1 MYERFTDR
9 ARKVM
14 QLANQEAQRFNH
26 EYIGTEHILLG
37 LVKEGSGVAANVL
50 KNLDVDLRKIRLE
63 VEKIVQS
70 GPDMVT
76 MGKLPQTPRA
86 KKVIEYSMEE
96 ARNLNHNYVGT
107 EHILLGLL
115 REQEGVAAQ
124 VLMNLGLKLEDVR
137 EEVLNLLGHGMETSE
152 GGERAPSSGGGGG
165 GGGKGGKS
173 KTPAL
178 DSFGRDLTELARQ
191 GKLDPVIGRTNE
203 IERVIQ
209 ILSRRQKNNPVLLG
223 EAGVGKTAIV
233 EGFAQMVVENNVPE
247 LLRDKRI
254 VVLDLAMMVAGTKY
268 RGQFEERIKA
278 VMNEVRRA
286 KNTILFIDELH
297 TLVGAGGAE
306 GAIDASNVL
315 KPALSRGEL
324 QCIGATTLDEY
335 RKYIEKDGALER
347 RFQTVLVEPP
357 SPDEAVEI
365 LRGLRDR
372 YEAHHRVRIT
382 DEGLKAAVELSSRYI
397 TGRCLPD
404 KAIDVIDEAGARIR
418 LKSMVRPPDLKD
430 LEEEIERL
438 NQAKEEAVA
447 SQDFEKAAS
456 LRDKADKK
464 KKEKDNLSRDWRE
477 KAQESD
483 GLVDEEVIAEVVSKM
498 TGIPLQRLDSV
509 THVYMQPE
517 EKRLQLKEDSQDVV
531 VPPEVIEKLKP
542 LLMPAIVQERANTLV
557 KDKDVARSQEE
568 IREQSENKPA
578 TGLRAHEL
586 QDKLKEL
593 LTRKEYELYEPKIR
607 RVTMKDGASARLLR
621 MEDDLKKRVISQTEA
636 IKSIARA
643 VRRSRSGLKNPKR
656 PTGVFVFAGP
666 TGVGKTL
673 LAKSLA
679 AFMFGGQDALIQI
692 DMSEYMEKHNVSR
705 LIGAPPGYVGYE
717 EGGQLTEKIRRRPYA
732 VVLLDEIEK
741 AHPDVFNMLLQ
752 IMEEGHLTDS
762 FGRKV
767 DFKNTVIIMT
777 TNVGASAIH
786 SGDQFGFGK
795 KDEDS
800 SYEKMKERLKHEI
813 EREFKPE
820 FLGRIDD
827 IIVFRQL
834 TRDDLKMII
843 DIELAKVRERLEEK
857 GLKLVLT
864 DAAKE
869 FIIDKGSD
877 LDFGARPLRRAIES
891 YVEDP
896 LSEELLRGGFE
907 GKNLITL
914 TVVETGDQ
922 KHLSFDA
929 TAETEPT
936 DQALVGAGAGAETPA
951 GEKS

>member
-50 KNLDVDLRKIRLE
+50 KNLEVDLRKIRLE

-86 KKVIEYSMEE
+86 KKVIEYAMEE

-107 EHILLGLL
+107 EHLLLGLI

-137 EEVLNLLGHGMETSE
+137 EEVLSLLGHGMDGGE
-152 GGERAPSSGGGGG
+152 GGGGTGTQERSGGGGG
-165 GGGKGGKS
+165 SGSGSSGGGKSGKS

-191 GKLDPVIGRTNE
+191 NKLDPVIGRANE

-209 ILSRRQKNNPVLLG
+209 ILCRRQKNNPVLLG

-233 EGFAQMVVENNVPE
+233 EGFAQMVVSGEVPE

-278 VMNEVRRA
+278 VMNEVKRA

-315 KPALSRGEL
+315 KPALSRGEI
-324 QCIGATTLDEY
+324 QCIGATTLDEF

-347 RFQTVLVEPP
+347 RFQNVIVEPP
-357 SPDEAVEI
+357 SPSQTIEI
-365 LRGLRDR
+365 LKGLRDR
-372 YEAHHRVRIT
+372 YEQHHRVQIT
-382 DEGLKAAVELSSRYI
+382 DDALAKAVELSTRYI
-397 TGRCLPD
+397 TARCLPD

-418 LKSMVRPPDLKD
+418 LKSMVRPPDLKEI
-430 LEEEIERL
+430 EEEVERL
-438 NQAKEEAVA
+438 NAQKEEAVA
-447 SQDFEKAAS
+447 NQDFEKAAS
-456 LRDKADKK
+456 LRDQADKLKK
-464 KKEKDNLSRDWRE
+464 KKEGLNKDWRE
-477 KAQESD
+477 KSKEKD
-483 GLVDEEVIAEVVSKM
+483 GIVDAEVISEVVAKM
-498 TGIPLQRLDSV
+498 TGIPLTRLSSEDAV
-509 THVYMQPE
+509 
-517 EKRLQLKEDSQDVV
+517 RLMGMED
-531 VPPEVIEKLKP
+531 
-542 LLMPAIVQERANTLV
+542 
-557 KDKDVARSQEE
+557 
-568 IREQSENKPA
+568 
-578 TGLRAHEL
+578 EL
-586 QDKLKEL
+586 H
-593 LTRKEYELYEPKIR
+593 R
-607 RVTMKDGASARLLR
+607 RV
-621 MEDDLKKRVISQTEA
+621 VSQNEA
-636 IKSIARA
+636 IKQVAKA
-643 VRRSRSGLKNPKR
+643 VRRSRSGLKDPRR
-656 PTGVFVFAGP
+656 PTGVFLFAGP

-673 LAKSLA
+673 SAKTLAEFL
-679 AFMFGGQDALIQI
+679 FGDQDALIQI

-705 LIGAPPGYVGYE
+705 LIGAPPGFVGYE

-767 DFKNTVIIMT
+767 DFKNTVLIMT
-777 TNVGASAIH
+777 TNAGALAINNE
-786 SGDQFGFGK
+786 FGFAP
-795 KDEDS
+795 KDNDT
-800 SYEKMKERLKHEI
+800 SYERLQHEL

-820 FLGRIDD
+820 FLGRLDEIV
-827 IIVFRQL
+827 VFRSL
-834 TRDDLKMII
+834 NEEHLKQIVE
-843 DIELAKVRERLEEK
+843 IELSKVRERLAEK
-857 GLKLVLT
+857 GLALVLT
-864 DAAKE
+864 DEAKQ
-869 FIIDKGSD
+869 FVVSKGNATEY
-877 LDFGARPLRRAIES
+877 GARPLRRAVETYI
-891 YVEDP
+891 EDP
-896 LSEELLRGGFE
+896 LSENLLQGAFE
-907 GKNLITL
+907 GHNTIT
-914 TVVETGDQ
+914 VRAKEVGDQ
-922 KHLSFDA
+922 KQLDF
-929 TAETEPT
+929 EPST
-936 DQALVGAGAGAETPA
+936 VEPIIEELAVVGAEVAAT
-951 GEKS
+951 